1 MPSQATILKVF
12 VSSPSDVKGERL
24 AIVEIIEEIN
34 QEWSNFLGIRL
45 EPILWE
51 TNCRPAAG
59 EDPQQVIN
67 HQIPTDYDIY
77 LGVLWKRFGTATPR
91 YESGTEEEFEN
102 AYKKTST
109 SEKVSIMVY
118 FKNEPILPSEI
129 DTNQLNKLNE
139 FKKKLGPKGVL
150 YWEFGSHGEFRQLV
164 RLHLIRELQV
174 KSEELKNKADSSK
187 TNQPNE
193 PQIDLD
199 KLESDSNAHAE
210 SVLAL
215 VFEALKSLDHY
226 EAELNKID
234 GTPQEMLTQF
244 VYANE
249 SYSDLVE
256 GLLPKFAQEI
266 EAAAEVWVDFFIAEL
281 LLGKLSQSK
290 SEPFQE
296 KISFLAGIFK
306 DQAERYRDDVE
317 VEEVLTY
324 VPEFFESDQRVKFT
338 HQIFASELDRASKI
352 LREAEQ
358 IISALKSRR
367 SK

>member
-1 MPSQATILKVF
+1 
-12 VSSPSDVKGERL
+12 
-24 AIVEIIEEIN
+24 
-34 QEWSNFLGIRL
+34 
-45 EPILWE
+45 
-51 TNCRPAAG
+51 
-59 EDPQQVIN
+59 
-67 HQIPTDYDIY
+67 
-77 LGVLWKRFGTATPR
+77 
-91 YESGTEEEFEN
+91 
-102 AYKKTST
+102 
-109 SEKVSIMVY
+109 MVY
-118 FKNEPILPSEI
+118 FKNAPIPPSEI

-139 FKKKLGPKGVL
+139 FKKKLGPKGIL
-150 YWEFGSHGEFRQLV
+150 YWEFGTHGEFRQLV

-174 KSEELKNKADSSK
+174 KSEELKNTADSSK
-187 TNQPNE
+187 TKQLTDL
-193 PQIDLD
+193 QIDLD

-210 SVLAL
+210 CVLAL
-215 VFEALKSLDHY
+215 IFEAVESLDHY

-234 GTPQEMLTQF
+234 GTPQEMLSQF

-256 GLLPKFAQEI
+256 GLLPKFANEI

-296 KISFLAGIFK
+296 KISYLAGVFR

-317 VEEVLTY
+317 VEEVLTF
-324 VPEFFESDQRVKFT
+324 VLEFFTSDQRVKLL
-338 HQIFASELDRASKI
+338 HHIFASELERASKI
-352 LREAEQ
+352 LKEAEQ